1 MERESISLNE
11 IDEMMNDYDAY
22 SKYNYIP
29 TKSDDFSNK
38 NDRLSRSLY
47 SKHSRDEGEIE
58 NDNVIDDNSFSRNK
72 RKKVSEEKYS
82 QIISKNESEESQVID
97 SKEENDSNMKNS
109 STNCGANEIEK
120 KKISERGKGKDNFSI
135 KLFKAL
141 NDLVCQK
148 IKNSGIK
155 IHKPDYKIFT
165 HNTNLVDIYILLD
178 IRYKNILIMNAKDKI
193 AFNKFK
199 ELKLKISYKKKSCP
213 LTEQSKEYKDAIRLL
228 FNYRKIKKGQIINAL
243 KIKHLII
250 QFLKEKGHK
259 NINEDDLYKRDK
271 DNISLILKEE
281 GNKKSREFQTKNKI
295 ILKDK
300 DNKECNKI
308 LRELILEFFNSPK
321 EFGIFSQKVKEI
333 NDNFKK
339 EKKNRYSLLD
349 NCEYNGFIKMV
360 EEDCNLDIEQKKEIE
375 KFTNHFLDR
384 PLNEEEI
391 NKYIKNG

>member
-1 MERESISLNE
+1 M
-11 IDEMMNDYDAY
+11 
-22 SKYNYIP
+22 
-29 TKSDDFSNK
+29 
-38 NDRLSRSLY
+38 
-47 SKHSRDEGEIE
+47 
-58 NDNVIDDNSFSRNK
+58 
-72 RKKVSEEKYS
+72 
-82 QIISKNESEESQVID
+82 
-97 SKEENDSNMKNS
+97 
-109 STNCGANEIEK
+109 
-120 KKISERGKGKDNFSI
+120 
-135 KLFKAL
+135 
-141 NDLVCQK
+141 VCQK
-148 IKNSGIK
+148 IKNSGIE

-199 ELKLKISYKKKSCP
+199 ELKLKICYKKKSCP
-213 LTEQSKEYKDAIRLL
+213 LTEHSKEYKDAIRLL
-228 FNYRKIKKGQIINAL
+228 LKYRKIKKDQIINNAL

-259 NINEDDLYKRDK
+259 NLNEDDLYKRDK

-300 DNKECNKI
+300 ENKECNKI

-321 EFGIFSQKVKEI
+321 EFGIFSRKVKEI

-349 NCEYNGFIKMV
+349 NYEYNGFIKMV

-375 KFTNHFLDR
+375 KFTKHFLDR